1 MSALYLLASGKLN
14 SESAMVKPYRQGDL
28 DCLCGLYAVINSIRF
43 SLSQYHPLRKQDCRA
58 IYYELIDHL
67 EGTEYLTEALTSGLV
82 TPEISRLLRVAEGWL
97 LETKGITV
105 RHRKPFHR
113 YPRIPYSKLIG
124 KLSSHLANPGTAVLA
139 LALGRVDHW
148 TVAHSINRKSLR
160 LFDSGGMHRFG
171 LHSIHSDPPE
181 ISGKTLHL
189 VPTGLFLIESIAR

>member
-1 MSALYLLASGKLN
+1 MS
-14 SESAMVKPYRQGDL
+14 KPYLQGDL

-67 EGTEYLTEALTSGLV
+67 EETEYLTEALTSGLV
-82 TPEISRLLRVAEGWL
+82 TPEVSRLLKVAERWL

-105 RHRKPFHR
+105 LHRKPFHKH
-113 YPRIPYSKLIG
+113 PHISYSKLISR
-124 KLSSHLANPGTAVLA
+124 LSSHLANPGTAVLV

-148 TVAHSINRKSLR
+148 TVAHSINRKSLG
-160 LFDSGGMHRFG
+160 LLDSHGMHRFG
-171 LHSIHSDPPE
+171 LHSFHCDPPE

-189 VPTGLFLIESIAR
+189 VPTGLFLIESIPR